1 MWYNGSMS
9 CETIPPVRWDAE
21 ELPGNIDPVDRSGD
35 VRLPDWME
43 EPPEIHH
50 STEES
55 PEVYPSTERHQGAI
69 EDLIQGVSSLEYV
82 EEVWTAICLLV
93 KQQGLPRGSL
103 LGYQK
108 IIADKFDGSERTMAF
123 NKMPIEGDNYHMSAQ
138 EELGGLGSPS

>member
-1 MWYNGSMS
+1 MS

-43 EPPEIHH
+43 EPPEI
-50 STEES
+50 
-55 PEVYPSTERHQGAI
+55 PPSNGEQQVTI
-69 EDLIQGVSSLEYV
+69 EDLINGVSSLEHISK
-82 EEVWTAICLLV
+82 VWVAIGLLV

-103 LGYQK
+103 LGYRK

-123 NKMPIEGDNYHMSAQ
+123 NKMPVEGDNYHMSAQ